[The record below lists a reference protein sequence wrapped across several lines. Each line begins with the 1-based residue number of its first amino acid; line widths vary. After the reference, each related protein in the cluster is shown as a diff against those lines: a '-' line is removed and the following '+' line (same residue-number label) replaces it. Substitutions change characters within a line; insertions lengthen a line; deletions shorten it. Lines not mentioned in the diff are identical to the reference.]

1 MKKVL
6 LSLSLAAVVLLAF
19 PAPAQPGPGIGG
31 APQQTPA
38 PAANPPREPG
48 PGFGFTEEAAT
59 PAPAPAA
66 TAAPSPAPAAKPSLP
81 PVYDEAA
88 DAKADVAAAVAKAKK
103 EKKRVLVTLGG
114 NWCGWCRALDRTFT
128 QDGKVAA
135 ELSKAYVPVKVDVGK
150 MTKNLDLAAS
160 WGADPKKGVPL
171 LVVLDGKGKAVK
183 VQETGALE
191 AGKGHDPEK
200 VIAFLKANA
209 GR

>member
-1 MKKVL
+1 MNMVL
-6 LSLSLAAVVLLAF
+6 LPLAVAALLAL
-19 PAPAQPGPGIGG
+19 PASAQPGPGIGG
-31 APQQTPA
+31 SPQQTPA
-38 PAANPPREPG
+38 AGPPREPG

-59 PAPAPAA
+59 PAPAPVA
-66 TAAPSPAPAAKPSLP
+66 TPAPAPAAKPATP

-88 DAKADVAAAVAKAKK
+88 DAKADVAAAVARAKK

-135 ELSKAYVPVKVDVGK
+135 ELAKAFVPVKVDVGR

-183 VQETGALE
+183 VQETDVLE
-191 AGKGHDPEK
+191 EGKGHDPEK
-200 VIAFLKANA
+200 VVAFLKANA